1 MAADEGKREI
11 FRKEAL
17 EHLSSPEQL
26 DSLLEVTTRRAWI
39 ALGTVAA
46 GLFVALLWS
55 VFGQIPV
62 TVEAVGIMVYP
73 RRIVSLQVP
82 APGQLTNVNVKVG
95 DFVKKGQVL
104 ATLNQPEIVQ
114 ALEQERVRLAEAQA
128 EGSQKLDVLKHRLEL
143 ERESLVRKRELLDTR
158 IPALVEL
165 AEGQKKR
172 NDRYLAQQQANLASA
187 RDTQDRLGDALKQRF
202 ESYERLR
209 KEGLSSDDSLLSAR
223 QNMMNNQVQR
233 AELELK
239 SQEIEVRRLENDQN
253 YQAAL
258 DRIDGY
264 KAELKDLEIKEK
276 ELQQQE
282 LEANTD
288 RETRVLEIQRN
299 IARFEQQLENRGQ
312 IVSEHAGKVLELT
325 AAPGA
330 ILGAGQRVGA
340 IETDDP
346 DAELMGI
353 AFFPVDRGKQLAKG
367 MDIRV
372 TPTTVQRER
381 YGSIEGDITE
391 VSAFP
396 ITTDAVTSMVG
407 NGEIAQQMTNGQSV
421 ISVLAHLHRDEDAPT
436 GFRWTSGHGPR
447 DPVTAG
453 TTLGVRATVEYR
465 RPITFLL
472 PILRQWAGVG

>member
-1 MAADEGKREI
+1 MAEEGTKQI

-17 EHLSSPEQL
+17 EHLSTPEQL
-26 DSLLEVTTRRAWI
+26 DALLEVTTRQAWI
-39 ALGTVAA
+39 ALSTVAA
-46 GLFVALLWS
+46 GLALVLLWS

-73 RRIVSLQVP
+73 RRIVALQVP
-82 APGQLTNVNVKVG
+82 APGQLTNVDVRVG

-114 ALEQERVRLAEAQA
+114 AIEQERVRLAEAQA
-128 EGSQKLDVLKHRLEL
+128 EGTQKMDVLARRLRL
-143 ERESLVRKRELLDTR
+143 EREALVRKRELLTGR
-158 IPALVEL
+158 IPALEQL
-165 AEGQKKR
+165 AASQKSR
-172 NDRYLAQQQANLASA
+172 NDRYLAQQQKNLAAA
-187 RDTQDRLGDALKQRF
+187 RDTQNRLGDALKQRF

-223 QNMMNNQVQR
+223 QNVMNNEVQR
-233 AELELK
+233 ADLELK
-239 SQEIEVRRLENDQN
+239 AQEIEVRRLDNDQA

-258 DRIDGY
+258 DRIEAY
-264 KAELKDLEIKEK
+264 KAELEDNEIKEK
-276 ELQQQE
+276 QLEQQE
-282 LEANTD
+282 LEASTD
-288 RETRVLEIQRN
+288 RSTRQLEIERN
-299 IARFEQQLENRGQ
+299 IARLEQQLAERGQ
-312 IVSEHAGKVLELT
+312 VVSDFTGKLLELT

-330 ILGAGQRVGA
+330 IVGAGQRIGA

-353 AFFPVDRGKQLAKG
+353 AFFSVDRGKQLTPG
-367 MDIRV
+367 MDIRA

-381 YGSIEGDITE
+381 YGSIEGEIVE

-396 ITTDAVTSMVG
+396 LTTDAVTSMVG
-407 NGEIAQQMTNGQSV
+407 NGEIAQQMTRGQSV
-421 ISVLAHLHRDEDAPT
+421 ISVVAHLHRDAQAPT
-436 GFRWTSGHGPR
+436 GFKWTSGHGPR
-447 DPVTAG
+447 EAITPG